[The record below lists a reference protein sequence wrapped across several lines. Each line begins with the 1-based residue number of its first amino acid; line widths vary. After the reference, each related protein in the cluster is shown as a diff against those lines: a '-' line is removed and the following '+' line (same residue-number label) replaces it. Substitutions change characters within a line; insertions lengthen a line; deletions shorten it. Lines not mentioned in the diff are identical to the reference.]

1 MASPA
6 ISDLQARREAVVDTR
21 IQAEA
26 VHHSAALTLATF
38 RHPRYEVPAL
48 GVIADGSEAVTG
60 VINAVLTAFPDF
72 HLRKTAVHHA
82 EEAVI
87 VECVFGGTQHG
98 VWAGIPPTGKAMEV
112 QSVLIFVF
120 EGDDLVCE
128 KVYFDHARILS
139 QLGALPS
146 PQR

>member
-6 ISDLQARREAVVDTR
+6 ISDLQSRRAAVIDAH

-26 VHHSAALTLATF
+26 VHHNVASTLATF

-48 GVIADGSEAVTG
+48 GAIADGPDAVTG
-60 VINAVLTAFPDF
+60 LISAVLTAFPDF

-82 EEAVI
+82 EDAVI
-87 VECVFGGTQHG
+87 VECVFGGTQRG
-98 VWAGIPPTGKAMEV
+98 VWAGIPPTGKTMEV
-112 QSVLIFVF
+112 QSILIFLF

-128 KVYFDHARILS
+128 KVYFDHATILS

-146 PQR
+146 TET